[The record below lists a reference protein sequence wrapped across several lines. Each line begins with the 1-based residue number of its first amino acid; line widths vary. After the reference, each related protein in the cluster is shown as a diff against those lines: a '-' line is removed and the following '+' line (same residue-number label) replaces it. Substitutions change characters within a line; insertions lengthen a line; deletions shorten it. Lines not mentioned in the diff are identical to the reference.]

1 MSKSLLVLG
10 GSGSLGSEI
19 VRFFKSNGW
28 KTISVDFRKSDIADI
43 SLTINSSNEDQMKSI
58 EKELKDQNIKV
69 DTVVCAAGGW
79 NGGDS
84 SSDGYLDSVKKMIDM
99 NLYSAFGAAFL
110 GSKLLNPNGLIV
122 LTGSLASIKPTSF
135 MIAYGATKAA
145 THHIVKS
152 LAQPDSGLPQNTTA
166 VCILPQTL
174 DTPANRS
181 AMAGANFDDWTP
193 LDQVS
198 EKLFEWS
205 SKPESRPESGSL
217 IGFETKSKVTT
228 WKPTALFP

>member
-28 KTISVDFRKSDIADI
+28 KTISVDFRKSDIAEI
-43 SLTINSSNEDQMKSI
+43 SLTITSSNEDQMKSI
-58 EKELKDQNIKV
+58 ENELTSQNIKV
-69 DTVVCAAGGW
+69 DALVCAAGGW
-79 NGGDS
+79 TGGDS
-84 SSDGYLDSVKKMIDM
+84 NSDGYLDSVKKMIDM

-110 GSKLLNPNGLIV
+110 GAKLLKPNGLIV

-152 LAQPDSGLPQNTTA
+152 LAQPDSGLPANSTA

-181 AMAGANFDDWTP
+181 AMAGANFNDWTP
-193 LDQVS
+193 LTEVAEKLYEWS
-198 EKLFEWS
+198 EKVDT
-205 SKPESRPESGSL
+205 RPTSGSL
-217 IGFETKSKVTT
+217 IGFETKNKSTT
-228 WKPTALFP
+228 WAPICLFK